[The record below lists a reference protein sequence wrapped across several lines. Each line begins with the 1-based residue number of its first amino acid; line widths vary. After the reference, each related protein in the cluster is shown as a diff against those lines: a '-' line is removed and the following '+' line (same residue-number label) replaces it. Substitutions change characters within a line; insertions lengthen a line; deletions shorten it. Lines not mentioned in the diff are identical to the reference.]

1 MGSEM
6 CIRDSIKT
14 CLSKEREARLLKR
27 VVEASGSIVE
37 VRQREVE
44 TRGYTDDAE
53 CPGFGSKEVYKQ
65 RTSKKFG
72 NKS

>member
-1 MGSEM
+1 MGSKMGSNRVPKVAIPFE
-6 CIRDSIKT
+6 REAKT

-27 VVEASGSIVE
+27 VVEASGSIVD

-53 CPGFGSKEVYKQ
+53 CLGFGSK
-65 RTSKKFG
+65 
-72 NKS
+72 